1 MATRYVRQGASGSNN
16 GTDWTNAYTTATAA
30 ETASVRGDLIYIAD
44 GSYAAFTFN
53 VATSG
58 TTTIEFRKATIA
70 DHGTSTG
77 WDDTYGDGVAV
88 FSGDIFINTG
98 YFILDGKVG
107 GGPDNWQSGHGFQ
120 ASSVQVLA
128 ADFDPATP
136 IPGGNITIRH
146 LKTLGTLTPGTTDG
160 FSFNSCNTYTVEYC
174 WTQDTDNCPFNL
186 FLSPNGTIQY
196 NCTGEFTSSVEH
208 HAEIFFLYGNGNI
221 TIRWNLFR
229 WAESTGGIMCNN
241 PNGEP
246 IGIYGN
252 VFYRAAG
259 ETWAYGGDGL
269 VGGWSNRAD
278 LSVHDL
284 TVANN
289 TFIGIDPVNTGGNC
303 AAVIGTTPHSDLLW
317 INNYFYLCNGG
328 TGLPNG
334 AWSANTNHSQ
344 DSGSAIST
352 NGTTGTGDPF
362 VDYEAL
368 NFRLL
373 ANTTA
378 GQDLGSPY
386 NIDMYGNTRTTWT
399 RGAIEFN
406 GSPPGDGTLTWT
418 GLGNFD
424 SVTVG

>member
-1 MATRYVRQGASGSNN
+1 MATYLVRDGGTGANPTTSWAG
-16 GTDWTNAYTTATAA
+16 AYDQMTTALGVAN
-30 ETASVRGDLIYIAD
+30 RGDTIY
-44 GSYAAFTFN
+44 YAGGTYSAFTFN
-53 VATSG
+53 ETISG
-58 TTTIEFRKATIA
+58 STMVTIKRATIA
-70 DHGTSTG
+70 DHFTETG
-77 WDDTYGDGVAV
+77 WDNAYGTSEAV
-88 FSGDIFINTG
+88 FTGDIFINTG
-98 YFILDGKVG
+98 RLLWEDNNG
-107 GGPDNWQSGHGFQ
+107 GGPDLWYTQTTRCD
-120 ASSVQVLA
+120 SVQILA
-128 ADFDPATP
+128 ADFDPTTP
-136 IPGGNITIRH
+136 IPGGNVTIRGI
-146 LKTLGTLTPGTTDG
+146 KTLGTLTPSTTDG
-160 FSFNSCNTYTVEYC
+160 FSFNSCNTYTVENC

-196 NCTGEFTSSVEH
+196 NAEGEFASSVEH

-241 PNGEP
+241 PDGEP
-246 IGIYGN
+246 IGVYGN

-368 NFRLL
+368 DFRLL

-378 GQDLGSPY
+378 GQDLGAPY

-406 GSPPGDGTLTWT
+406 GSPPAGGTLTST
-418 GLGNFD
+418 GTMTFTSLM
-424 SVTVG
+424 VG